1 MFWNRWC
8 DQAKEGSAAECGRA
22 GKGQEEKTFGFSGHP
37 LICQSEY
44 VQQRPES
51 LPGNT
56 QGTSIVLMMPVA
68 SLRWR
73 MGTAC
78 LTRTYVLR
86 WTHLC
91 SRVMTPQPV
100 ESPGSSMLWPHTL
113 STNKDAERKFRVS
126 WGMDPPLPGKSLSR
140 HALILWVGRRS
151 SWSPVYLTSRMDFIS
166 GITWT
171 RFPTP
176 PCASKKP

>member
-8 DQAKEGSAAECGRA
+8 DQAEEGPAAECGRA
-22 GKGQEEKTFGFSGHP
+22 GKDQEEETFGFSGHP
-37 LICQSEY
+37 LICQSEC

-56 QGTSIVLMMPVA
+56 QGTSIALMMLVV
-68 SLRWR
+68 SFRWR

-91 SRVMTPQPV
+91 SRDMTQQPV
-100 ESPGSSMLWPHTL
+100 ESPGPSMFWPPTL
-113 STNKDAERKFRVS
+113 STKRNAERKFRES
-126 WGMDPPLPGKSLSR
+126 WGMDPPLPGKSSSR
-140 HALILWVGRRS
+140 SALILWVGRS
-151 SWSPVYLTSRMDFIS
+151 SWSPVYLTFRMDFIS

-176 PCASKKP
+176 PCASRRP